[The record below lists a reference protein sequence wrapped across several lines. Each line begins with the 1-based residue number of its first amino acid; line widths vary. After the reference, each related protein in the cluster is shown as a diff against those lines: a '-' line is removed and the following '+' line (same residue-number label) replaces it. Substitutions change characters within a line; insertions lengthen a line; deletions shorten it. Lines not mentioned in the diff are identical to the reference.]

1 MFGRRVFG
9 MSNIVCLFVWESVY
23 LGLLIK
29 KREGLLPRLDL
40 CQFGTSSVTVV
51 RLPSGFW
58 VDLRQ
63 MFGHNVCKFGSNFVA
78 EFARIEKG
86 AKGGSCMSQWF
97 DDCIWLY
104 MAGWS
109 CIYVR
114 IGWYWFSFL
123 NELNPIDRI
132 KKHISSF
139 RSKQEQRLTQFC
151 CTGAEDSIPRAPP
164 LRNLSSFVGFSQPK
178 VALLVRCWVG
188 VFCLWGCTLLC
199 GNGKHVGAYHRS
211 KEKGLEPGLVPNPH
225 LGCQQW
231 SSGSFPRGSFWGVQN
246 VANPSGDMLSV
257 ASVWGK
263 ALSQSRGL

>member
-1 MFGRRVFG
+1 M
-9 MSNIVCLFVWESVY
+9 
-23 LGLLIK
+23 IK
-29 KREGLLPRLDL
+29 KRKTYYLDL

-151 CTGAEDSIPRAPP
+151 CSGAEDSIPRAPP
-164 LRNLSSFVGFSQPK
+164 LRNLQSFVGLAKGGTFGQVLGWGFLFVRMYIIVWEWKACWCISSIK
-178 VALLVRCWVG
+178 RERLGTWTRAKSTSGMSTVVLGLLPSG
-188 VFCLWGCTLLC
+188 TLLR
-199 GNGKHVGAYHRS
+199 GANVR
-211 KEKGLEPGLVPNPH
+211 GTCWRWQV
-225 LGCQQW
+225 LG
-231 SSGSFPRGSFWGVQN
+231 
-246 VANPSGDMLSV
+246 
-257 ASVWGK
+257 
-263 ALSQSRGL
+263 